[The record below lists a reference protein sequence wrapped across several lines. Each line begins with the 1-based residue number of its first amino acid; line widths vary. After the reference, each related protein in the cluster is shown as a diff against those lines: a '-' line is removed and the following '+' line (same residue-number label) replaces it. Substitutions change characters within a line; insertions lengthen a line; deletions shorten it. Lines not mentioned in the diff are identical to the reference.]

1 LPVHL
6 NKFVRLDRLETRAAR
21 LDPKG
26 IGVDMSTGIPFADN
40 DILTRLIAQYDP
52 RGRTWARPLLAEM
65 GIPHRFLPD
74 IVPPATDLGPLLPPL
89 AHLPGLEGTYV
100 IATACH
106 DTQAAIT
113 AVPARDPDYAYI
125 SSGSWS
131 LMGVEVREPIID
143 DGTLRHNFTNEGG
156 VGGFCLL
163 KNLTGLWLVQ
173 ECRRAWSRP
182 GQEVSYANLMTLAAK
197 ASSFGALI
205 DPDSPLFLNPDDMP
219 AAIAQFCAQTG
230 QTPPA
235 TPGATI
241 RGALEG
247 LALRYRHTLDQL
259 ESILGKRI
267 ATIHIVGGGAANTL
281 LCQMAADA
289 CARPV
294 LAGPVEATALGNILL
309 QMLAQGQVQSVEEAR
324 ELGRESFP
332 LTHYEPR
339 DSAPWDEAFG
349 RFSRLLS
356 ANGA

>member
-6 NKFVRLDRLETRAAR
+6 NKFVRLDRLEIGAAR
-21 LDPKG
+21 FDPRG
-26 IGVDMSTGIPFADN
+26 LAVDASAGIPFADN

-89 AHLPGLEGTYV
+89 AHLPGLGGSCA

-113 AVPARDPDYAYI
+113 AVPARDPNYAYI

-143 DGTLRHNFTNEGG
+143 DRTLRYNFTNEGG

-163 KNLTGLWLVQ
+163 KNLTGLRLVQ

-247 LALRYRHTLDQL
+247 LASGIVTLSTNSNPSWASELRL
-259 ESILGKRI
+259 SILWEG
-267 ATIHIVGGGAANTL
+267 
-281 LCQMAADA
+281 
-289 CARPV
+289 ARP
-294 LAGPVEATALGNILL
+294 TR
-309 QMLAQGQVQSVEEAR
+309 SYAR
-324 ELGRESFP
+324 WLRTP
-332 LTHYEPR
+332 AR
-339 DSAPWDEAFG
+339 V
-349 RFSRLLS
+349 RFSPARSKRPRWGIFSCRCLPKDRC
-356 ANGA
+356 NP